1 MLNIKSQG
9 LHKLYG
15 TCFLA
20 AVTYTGVK
28 RFVKT
33 QSEKEM
39 ACPNRREYKVS
50 AIREDPTTL
59 LVCPAKESLQN
70 PSHKVKYLSSAEW
83 WELSRPMRIADPS
96 RPHSRVRIQMVTRL
110 GWRVPAWPDTD
121 ARRSCRRGAA
131 AGEISCLSLHRSH
144 VEVVSSVVS
153 VSEAT
158 VYSHAAETRVAYNSN
173 TF

>member
-1 MLNIKSQG
+1 MLDIKRQW

-39 ACPNRREYKVS
+39 SCPNRREYKVS

-59 LVCPAKESLQN
+59 LVCPARESLQN

-121 ARRSCRRGAA
+121 ARRSCRRG
-131 AGEISCLSLHRSH
+131 GWRNQLFIPPQITRWSCVFGSFCFWKQLFTPTQLKL
-144 VEVVSSVVS
+144 E
-153 VSEAT
+153 
-158 VYSHAAETRVAYNSN
+158 
-173 TF
+173 